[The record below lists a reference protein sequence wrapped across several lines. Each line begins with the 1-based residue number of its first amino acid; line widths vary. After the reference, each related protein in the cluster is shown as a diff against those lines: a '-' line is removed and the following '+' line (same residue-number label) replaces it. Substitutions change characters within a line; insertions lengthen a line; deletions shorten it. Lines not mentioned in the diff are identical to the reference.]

1 MHASAAS
8 GNDGIARDGVNDKAL
23 EMSSNCI
30 FCKIIRGEIPGR
42 KVYEDEDLVVIH
54 DIHPAAPVHLLMVPR
69 EHFDNLDTAEDRHL
83 RLLGKM
89 QLLAPR
95 LAREQGATN
104 GYRVVTNNGPDGGQE
119 VYHLHVHVLGG
130 PRPWKRL

>member
-1 MHASAAS
+1 MTDTH
-8 GNDGIARDGVNDKAL
+8 
-23 EMSSNCI
+23 CI
-30 FCKIIRGEIPGR
+30 FCRIVRGELPTKRI
-42 KVYEDEDLVVIH
+42 YEDDEILVFP
-54 DIHPAAPVHLLMVPR
+54 DINPAAPVHLLMVPKTHVATLDAAGA
-69 EHFDNLDTAEDRHL
+69 EHE

-89 QLLAPR
+89 LLLAPR

-104 GYRVVTNNGPDGGQE
+104 GFRIVINNGPDGGQE

>member
-1 MHASAAS
+1 MTEPH
-8 GNDGIARDGVNDKAL
+8 
-23 EMSSNCI
+23 CI
-30 FCKIIRGEIPGR
+30 FCRIVRGELPTKRI
-42 KVYEDEDLVVIH
+42 YEDDEILVFP
-54 DIHPAAPVHLLMVPR
+54 DINPAAPVHLLMVPKTHVATLDAAGA
-69 EHFDNLDTAEDRHL
+69 EHE

-89 QLLAPR
+89 LALAPR

-104 GYRVVTNNGPDGGQE
+104 GFRIVINNGPDGGQE